1 MGIIVVGTEYIIK
14 SAETRA
20 LKMVEEIWSALK
32 KYLQVIFKI
41 TNKGYEL
48 HKY

>member
-41 TNKGYEL
+41 INKGYEL